1 MAPAAVVSPRVKP
14 QRTGLFKM
22 SERALCDENKISL
35 MWGTLTANS
44 RIASSRCLFQVSTR
58 FLVVSIDSIS
68 SAEVKF
74 IRSKPR
80 SFEKTESHTTWG
92 TIEWWNIDE
101 KNVTC
106 VDLVTQSINDLEEI
120 PDDGPESVGGV
131 TSTII
136 DT

>member
-1 MAPAAVVSPRVKP
+1 
-14 QRTGLFKM
+14 
-22 SERALCDENKISL
+22 
-35 MWGTLTANS
+35 MWGTWTANS

-80 SFEKTESHTTWG
+80 SIEKIESHTTWG
-92 TIEWWNIDE
+92 TIERWNIDE
-101 KNVTC
+101 KNVTCC

>member
-1 MAPAAVVSPRVKP
+1 
-14 QRTGLFKM
+14 
-22 SERALCDENKISL
+22 

-92 TIEWWNIDE
+92 TIERWNIDE

-120 PDDGPESVGGV
+120 PDDGPDSVGGV

>member
-1 MAPAAVVSPRVKP
+1 
-14 QRTGLFKM
+14 
-22 SERALCDENKISL
+22 

-44 RIASSRCLFQVSTR
+44 RIASSRFLFQLSTR